1 VAERNVPVEVDG
13 KIIIQ
18 AELLHLAGTIDL
30 KAEPGCERA
39 QLTISVDDEA
49 TAGVDVFDDPEI
61 EWRDGRL
68 SISVAGREGARAG
81 GPVTITGTVPPG
93 STLEAS
99 TTSAA
104 IITNGVA
111 EVDAR
116 TDSGNVTV
124 DKAEYL
130 KARLKGGDLSVG
142 EATTVDA
149 RLKGSGD
156 LTIDHATHID
166 ARTEAGTVSV
176 ERSDGDTW
184 VSTQG
189 GAIDIKNFEYGTVV
203 ASTKDHGAITVNA
216 TGGGSIQADTEVGAI
231 TVNADTPETAAAL
244 RVTATSRNPGQVNV
258 PQESVRSSAELPA
271 TSGAGR
277 ALDGRQTPSRGT
289 DLTR

>member
-1 VAERNVPVEVDG
+1 MAERDLPAGPEGRVVID
-13 KIIIQ
+13 
-18 AELLHLAGTIDL
+18 AELSHLAGAIDITST
-30 KAEPGCERA
+30 PDCTRA
-39 QLTISVDDEA
+39 QLTISIVDEVGE
-49 TAGVDVFDDPEI
+49 GVEP
-61 EWRDGRL
+61 EWRDNRL
-68 SISVAGREGARAG
+68 SISITGNAADGPRAG
-81 GPVTITGTVPPG
+81 SRVTIRGTVPPG
-93 STLEAS
+93 STLEAA

-104 IITNGVA
+104 ITTNGVA

-116 TDSGNVTV
+116 TDSGQVAVN
-124 DKAEYL
+124 DAEYL

-142 EATTVDA
+142 EATTIDA

-156 LTIDHATHID
+156 LTIGRATHID

-189 GAIDIKNFEYGTVV
+189 GDIDIKNFEYGTVV
-203 ASTKDHGAITVNA
+203 AGTKNDGAITVNA

-258 PQESVRSSAELPA
+258 PQESVRSSPELPA
-271 TSGAGR
+271 TSGARR

>member
-1 VAERNVPVEVDG
+1 MERVVTAGAEGR
-13 KIIIQ
+13 IIID
-18 AELLHLAGTIDL
+18 AELSRLAGAIELNAD
-30 KAEPGCERA
+30 KDCQRAE
-39 QLTISVDDEA
+39 LVISTDEE
-49 TAGVDVFDDPEI
+49 AGPAADAVGNAVV

-68 SISVAGREGARAG
+68 SVTVSGSEAAG

-93 STLEAS
+93 CTLEAA

-104 IITNGVA
+104 ITTDGVT

-116 TDSGNVTV
+116 TESGNVTV
-124 DKAEYL
+124 NNAEHL
-130 KARLKGGDLSVG
+130 RARLKGGDLTVG

-156 LTIDHATHID
+156 LTIGHARHID
-166 ARTEAGTVSV
+166 ARTEAGAISV

-203 ASTKDHGAITVNA
+203 AGTKNDGAITVNA

-231 TVNADTPETAAAL
+231 AVNADTPETAAAL
-244 RVTATSRNPGQVNV
+244 RVTATSRNPNQVNV
-258 PQESVRSSAELPA
+258 PGESVRSSPELPA

-277 ALDGRQTPSRGT
+277 SLDGRQAPSRGT